1 MKKTTTTIVK
11 KVTLVSLYSQI
22 RQILDTARSSSYKA
36 VNFLMVQ
43 SYWQIGKL
51 IVEEEQNGS
60 NRAKY
65 GEELIKQLAERLKK
79 DFGKGFTETNLK
91 YFRQFYNTFPI
102 SHALSDKSKIQ
113 KSHAPSDETAIQKSD
128 SAMQIFTSGE
138 LSPQLS
144 WTHYRTLLKVT
155 NKEARAFYI
164 KECIENNWSTREL
177 ERQIASLYYE
187 RLLSSRNKKLVI
199 KNAQKDSQISLPMD
213 IIKDPYVLEFL
224 EVKENTTWFEKDLE
238 QALINKLQHF
248 LLELGKGFS
257 FVSRQKRITVDG
269 DHFYIDLV
277 FYNYILKCFVLI
289 DLKIG
294 KLTHQDIGQM
304 DFYVRYYEKEISTK
318 ADNPTIGLILC
329 SDKND
334 TMVKYTLLEG
344 NKNVF
349 ASKYM
354 LYLPTENE
362 LAEELERERELI
374 ETEIKLEKKSQ

>member
-1 MKKTTTTIVK
+1 MEI
-11 KVTLVSLYSQI
+11 
-22 RQILDTARSSSYKA
+22 
-36 VNFLMVQ
+36 
-43 SYWQIGKL
+43 
-51 IVEEEQNGS
+51 
-60 NRAKY
+60 
-65 GEELIKQLAERLKK
+65 
-79 DFGKGFTETNLK
+79 
-91 YFRQFYNTFPI
+91 
-102 SHALSDKSKIQ
+102 
-113 KSHAPSDETAIQKSD
+113 
-128 SAMQIFTSGE
+128 
-138 LSPQLS
+138 
-144 WTHYRTLLKVT
+144 
-155 NKEARAFYI
+155 
-164 KECIENNWSTREL
+164 
-177 ERQIASLYYE
+177 
-187 RLLSSRNKKLVI
+187 
-199 KNAQKDSQISLPMD
+199 
-213 IIKDPYVLEFL
+213 
-224 EVKENTTWFEKDLE
+224 
-238 QALINKLQHF
+238 
-248 LLELGKGFS
+248 
-257 FVSRQKRITVDG
+257 
-269 DHFYIDLV
+269 IDLV